1 MPKVY
6 SDFIWSSV
14 RVLYE
19 SGMFDSVDALMAHLK
34 TTFKEHPGKNAIKER
49 CAAEGWSKHAGKQR
63 VEAAQEKT
71 YAQLFAEAGM
81 DERARVDKIV
91 DGIRCV
97 EYAIDRI
104 KKIISENASL
114 TPLEIGE
121 KISDLIDAIPA
132 YKRVACEYIKEANKL
147 VGAYAPTKIESKNK
161 NEKLSEADITQL
173 SADDI
178 ENEMTR
184 LDEILAS
191 KKGAK

>member
-19 SGMFDSVDALMAHLK
+19 SGMFNSVDTLMPHLK
-34 TTFKEHPGKNAIKER
+34 KTLKEHPARNAIKER
-49 CAAEGWSKHAGKQR
+49 CAAEGWNKHAGKQR
-63 VEAAQEKT
+63 VEAAHEKT

-97 EYAIDRI
+97 EYAIERVE
-104 KKIISENASL
+104 KIISFKPEL
-114 TPLEIGE
+114 TPLEIVE
-121 KISDLIDAIPA
+121 RLQDLIEAIPG

-173 SADDI
+173 SEDEI
-178 ENEMTR
+178 ENEMAR
-184 LDEILAS
+184 LDEILS
-191 KKGAK
+191 DKKGPK